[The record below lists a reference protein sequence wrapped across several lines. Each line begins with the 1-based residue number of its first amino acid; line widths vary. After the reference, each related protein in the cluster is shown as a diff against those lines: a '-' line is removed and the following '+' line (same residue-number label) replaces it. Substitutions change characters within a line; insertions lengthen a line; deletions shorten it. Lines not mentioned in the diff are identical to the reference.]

1 MSLSSSLKACFAF
14 SRLLQLRLD
23 LSGSGLVSS
32 SSCGSRCCPVELE
45 RRRGSAAGPTILR
58 VFSALHSRQCPVLSL
73 LPGSQPFRGQAQL
86 FQCPSQGSEENGAAM
101 HRGSS
106 LSPAGAL
113 LPLQEPLLQR
123 LGSLQYVTILTST
136 RLRFQEG
143 HRHWDGT
150 RGYRRRVR
158 LWLRR
163 LWLRL

>member
-1 MSLSSSLKACFAF
+1 
-14 SRLLQLRLD
+14 
-23 LSGSGLVSS
+23 
-32 SSCGSRCCPVELE
+32 
-45 RRRGSAAGPTILR
+45 
-58 VFSALHSRQCPVLSL
+58 
-73 LPGSQPFRGQAQL
+73 
-86 FQCPSQGSEENGAAM
+86 M

-163 LWLRL
+163 LWLRRLCLQLLGLLFSAGKPKG